1 MRTDSETKPFDGIIC
16 LGGEDWWYHNRGHF
30 DFQIMRRLA
39 RKWPVLFVNSLGVRM
54 PDLGDKK
61 LFAQRMTRK
70 LKSLSRGAVRV
81 ETNFWVFSPA
91 VLPGETGAKLTNW
104 ALAPQIRAA
113 AAWAGIRNPVLWVHC
128 PAGAAMMSEISSAAI
143 VMQRTDRFEAFP
155 EGDPEL
161 LGRQIASIKA
171 AADLTVYA
179 APHLANEE
187 RDQVRRQ
194 VLVTHGVDFA
204 MFASAG
210 KTDGGSLEDLAGVR
224 RPRVGFIGGID
235 AHTFDPQLFLD
246 TATRL
251 PDAEFVMIGG
261 SSLPANWCTLPNV
274 HFLGRK
280 PYDQIA
286 RYMAA
291 VDVLIMPWNSSDW
304 IKACNPVKLKE
315 YLAVGRPVVTT
326 DFQALDGYRDLVRT
340 ASGPDAF
347 ARQIQSALDTPYDAD
362 AARARVTSESWD
374 AKADLVAASILDLGL
389 QFQSANSV
397 RPLMPAGKAA

>member
-1 MRTDSETKPFDGIIC
+1 
-16 LGGEDWWYHNRGHF
+16 
-30 DFQIMRRLA
+30 
-39 RKWPVLFVNSLGVRM
+39 
-54 PDLGDKK
+54 
-61 LFAQRMTRK
+61 
-70 LKSLSRGAVRV
+70 
-81 ETNFWVFSPA
+81 
-91 VLPGETGAKLTNW
+91 
-104 ALAPQIRAA
+104 
-113 AAWAGIRNPVLWVHC
+113 
-128 PAGAAMMSEISSAAI
+128 
-143 VMQRTDRFEAFP
+143 
-155 EGDPEL
+155 
-161 LGRQIASIKA
+161 
-171 AADLTVYA
+171 
-179 APHLANEE
+179 
-187 RDQVRRQ
+187 
-194 VLVTHGVDFA
+194 
-204 MFASAG
+204 
-210 KTDGGSLEDLAGVR
+210 
-224 RPRVGFIGGID
+224 
-235 AHTFDPQLFLD
+235 
-246 TATRL
+246 
-251 PDAEFVMIGG
+251 MIGG

-274 HFLGRK
+274 RFLGRK

-347 ARQIQSALDTPYDAD
+347 ARQIQNALDTPYDAD